1 MVTWVHVDEPTDDES
16 GELIASIEAAL
27 GHQIHPVADA
37 HLRRRRT
44 DLSHAFPRCESH
56 YDRYLFGQL
65 HLPTAMDDGVAEFLE
80 LTYVA
85 TMTQVWSVIRSS
97 PSKGPILDSFRL
109 RLDRAQTDAS
119 NYETAGDLIGRV
131 MTVVVSEL
139 EKALDETDHIVDSLM
154 KEMESI
160 EEDRHLSLAIKKRV
174 PGLRSQV
181 SDVRKELVGLGTVV
195 DQMSSVVTSIV
206 RDEVDLLG
214 EVGGVET
221 EFFGRTTEIWLQDTQ
236 VRAKRLRV
244 IHDEQLEMLEL
255 ITEGIRQLHEAD
267 EVTSGRFIGAI
278 ASIMLFPTFI
288 VGLYGMNFEKMPE
301 LHWHLGYVFA
311 AVLIVGVTIM
321 QIRYFRG
328 RGWL

>member
-1 MVTWVHVDEPTDDES
+1 MVTWIHFDEPTDVES
-16 GELIASIEAAL
+16 EDLVRSIEITL
-27 GHQIHPVADA
+27 GHQIHPVADG
-37 HLRRRRT
+37 HLKRRRT

-65 HLPTAMDDGVAEFLE
+65 HLPTSMDDGVAEFLE
-80 LTYVA
+80 FTYVA
-85 TMTQVWSVIRSS
+85 TMTHVWSVLRSS
-97 PSKGPILDSFRL
+97 PSEGPILESFRL
-109 RLDRAQTDAS
+109 RLERARTDAV
-119 NYETAGDLIGRV
+119 NYETAGDLIGRM

-139 EKALDETDHIVDSLM
+139 EKALDETDHIVDGLAESL
-154 KEMESI
+154 ESI
-160 EEDRHLSLAIKKRV
+160 EDDRHLSLAIKEKV
-174 PGLRSQV
+174 PQLRSRV
-181 SDVRKELVGLGTVV
+181 ADVRKELVGMGTVV
-195 DQMSSVVTSIV
+195 DQMSSVVNAIV
-206 RDEVDLLG
+206 QDEVDLIG
-214 EVGGVET
+214 EINGVEA

-236 VRAKRLRV
+236 LRAKRLAV
-244 IHDEQLEMLEL
+244 IHDEQLAMLDL
-255 ITEGIRQLHEAD
+255 VTEGIRQLHEAD

-311 AVLIVGVTIM
+311 AVLIVGVTIA

>member
-1 MVTWVHVDEPTDDES
+1 MVSWVHADEPTDKES
-16 GELIASIEAAL
+16 ADLISSIEAAL

-37 HLRRRRT
+37 HIRRRRT

-85 TMTQVWSVIRSS
+85 TMTQVWSVVRSS

-109 RLDRAQTDAS
+109 RLERAKADAP
-119 NYETAGDLIGRV
+119 NYETAGDLIGRL

-139 EKALDETDHIVDSLM
+139 EKALDETDEIVDSLVDEL
-154 KEMESI
+154 KLI
-160 EEDRHLSLAIKKRV
+160 EGDHRLSLAIKNRV
-174 PGLRSQV
+174 PVLRSQV
-181 SDVRKELVGLGTVV
+181 GDVRKELVGLGTVV
-195 DQMSSVVTSIV
+195 DQMESVVSSIV
-206 RDEVDLLG
+206 RDEVDLIG
-214 EVGGVET
+214 EIDGIET

-244 IHDEQLEMLEL
+244 IHDEQLEMLDL
-255 ITEGIRQLHEAD
+255 VTEGIRQLHEAD

-311 AVLIVGVTIM
+311 AILIVGVTIL